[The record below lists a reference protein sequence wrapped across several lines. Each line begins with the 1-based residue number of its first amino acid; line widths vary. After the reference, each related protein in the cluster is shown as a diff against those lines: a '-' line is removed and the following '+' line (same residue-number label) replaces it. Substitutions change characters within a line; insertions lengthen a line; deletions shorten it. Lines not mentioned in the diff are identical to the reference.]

1 MRAEHAPHHILPPR
15 QVRHGRRQQLHRLH
29 RAVRLCPLSSLSKQS
44 GVLTTILRSPLLHRL
59 TAILVSRF
67 LIDLQVA
74 NQRSL
79 GHDDSSAESG
89 LNSGASGQTDSIV
102 FNRVIGSLISSIGP
116 VGIRSEFEEAEAH
129 EPADISSS
137 NLDVERAGSGGADL
151 PGLVAQP

>member
-1 MRAEHAPHHILPPR
+1 M
-15 QVRHGRRQQLHRLH
+15 
-29 RAVRLCPLSSLSKQS
+29 
-44 GVLTTILRSPLLHRL
+44 LHRL

-74 NQRSL
+74 NKRSL

-116 VGIRSEFEEAEAH
+116 VGIRSEFEEEAEAH

-137 NLDVERAGSGGADL
+137 NLDVERAGTGGADL

>member
-1 MRAEHAPHHILPPR
+1 MLY
-15 QVRHGRRQQLHRLH
+15 
-29 RAVRLCPLSSLSKQS
+29 
-44 GVLTTILRSPLLHRL
+44 RL

-116 VGIRSEFEEAEAH
+116 VGIRSEFEEEAEAH
-129 EPADISSS
+129 EPADISTSGP
-137 NLDVERAGSGGADL
+137 DGERTGTGRADL
-151 PGLVAQP
+151 PEMMEHP